1 MHQQMLMLRKRVLGK
16 EHPRTLTSMHNLA
29 LTWKAQDRNAEAMKL
44 MQECIHLRSR
54 ILRADHPDTLSSI
67 AALTK
72 WQM

>member
-1 MHQQMLMLRKRVLGK
+1 
-16 EHPRTLTSMHNLA
+16 MHNLA